1 MSRKSGTPAPHLV
14 DEAQAA
20 WHRREVAAAVANA
33 LAAHDEAVA
42 PDAGG
47 AAPSEAD
54 ALAALH
60 LACTLALRGHRVDL
74 LLPYSSAVET
84 LPAGP
89 VRDGILATM
98 RLGAGDLDGAI
109 SLALAATYDHD
120 HARARAPRDAED
132 ARAEG
137 DAVLPALLISLAIAA
152 VSAGAWMPA
161 RDCIAAA
168 RSILAASVALVT
180 PVLPPSTVLPLS
192 TAAPDLRFD
201 LLGLDALIEL
211 HTSGGDTAQ
220 AALAEALAP
229 LRVRNSLTSTH
240 ALALICLGSVEHTTG
255 RLGEAA
261 LNLARGARL
270 VDASRPGL
278 RLSAEVELAFVRL
291 RQGRW
296 QDAAD
301 VVRTTTPPRGAIDHD
316 WLEPAALAVHGL
328 LLALDGDLAS
338 ARPVLDRAALLCRD
352 TPSYLAAIMLTH
364 ARLIVAIAQSDWRE
378 LRRAL
383 EDAGEPGYR
392 HPYRDGEWRMITLLS
407 AWHLRR
413 YPDFHGG
420 IAAWA
425 EQPEAAD
432 DPYYWA
438 FVSIQAE
445 HEGRYGDAITAVER
459 SLACLSLDDDA
470 LGRAWVRM
478 VAGICFSRYGASGAP
493 DPVRALAA
501 YEEAGAELRDLGAAA
516 LVARADAIIAD
527 TTAELAP
534 ARANHPASL
543 LTAQQRRVAQAVGQG
558 YTSGEVAG
566 ILHLSKR
573 TVDYHVA
580 NIMRRLGATTR
591 REIARILAGS
601 PGR

>member
-1 MSRKSGTPAPHLV
+1 MSRKTGTPAQHLV

-20 WHRREVAAAVANA
+20 WHRREVATAVRNA
-33 LAAHDEAVA
+33 LAAHDAS
-42 PDAGG
+42 AG
-47 AAPSEAD
+47 AD
-54 ALAALH
+54 SRSALH
-60 LACTLALRGHRVDL
+60 LACSLALQGHRVDL
-74 LLPYSSAVET
+74 LLPYRSAIEA
-84 LPAGP
+84 LPADA
-89 VRDGILATM
+89 VRDGALATM
-98 RLGAGDLDGAI
+98 RLGSGDLDGAI
-109 SLALAATYDHD
+109 SLALAATYDHSRS
-120 HARARAPRDAED
+120 AQSETDAGAAHPD
-132 ARAEG
+132 SG
-137 DAVLPALLISLAIAA
+137 DAVLPALLTSLAIAA

-168 RSILAASVALVT
+168 RSILAASGSA
-180 PVLPPSTVLPLS
+180 PC
-192 TAAPDLRFD
+192 AADLDFD

-211 HTSGGDTAQ
+211 HTDGGDTADAGPPTAH
-220 AALAEALAP
+220 AALAAALAP
-229 LRVRNSLTSTH
+229 LRMRNSLTSTH
-240 ALALICLGSVEHTTG
+240 ALALICLGGVEHITG

-270 VDASRPGL
+270 VDATRPGL
-278 RLSAEVELAFVRL
+278 RLHAEVELAFVRI

-296 QDAAD
+296 KDAAD
-301 VVRTTTPPRGAIDHD
+301 AVRATTPPRDAIDHD

-328 LLALDGDLAS
+328 LLALNGDLAS

-392 HPYRDGEWRMITLLS
+392 HPYRDGEWNMLTLLS

-413 YPDFHGG
+413 YPDFHAG
-420 IAAWA
+420 IAAWG
-425 EQPEAAD
+425 ERDDAAA
-432 DPYYWA
+432 DPYYEA
-438 FVSIQAE
+438 FVSIEAE
-445 HEGRYGDAITAVER
+445 HEGRYVDAATAAER
-459 SLACLSLDDDA
+459 ALACLSLDDDP

-478 VAGICFSRYGASGAP
+478 VAGICFSRYGAGGRP

-501 YEEAGAELRDLGAAA
+501 YEEAGAELRGLGAAA
-516 LVARADAIIAD
+516 LVARADAIVAE

-534 ARANHPASL
+534 VRANHPASL

-558 YTSGEVAG
+558 YTSGEIAG

-591 REIARILAGS
+591 REIARILGGP